1 MSKTPGNIQCGGGII
16 KIVVNLCFTRGQHFN
31 VFKKCVDTDCASN
44 IPHTKKFHLILRI
57 TTHLVWRP
65 YWFDIFMANL
75 KCSFTRSSAPRSLTP
90 FPCPCPCPCWLLIL
104 RIIHPEKSETPK
116 KKVESSHVPPC
127 PNLVHTKQEPT
138 RIQQLQCT
146 CQERSLLWQCQ
157 WVCYE
162 GGDSSKHNWN
172 YIDFSSVEPPVWSC
186 QWAPASL
193 TATPASGARVGDNYS
208 TPRIPGAAFQ
218 PRSERKDRNLTVTV
232 LSAAKYQ
239 LECLFTVALQISCT
253 T

>member
-1 MSKTPGNIQCGGGII
+1 MCRHWLCKQYSTYLEISLDFEDYYGF
-16 KIVVNLCFTRGQHFN
+16 NLAPLLIWHIYGKPP
-31 VFKKCVDTDCASN
+31 VFVRSELRSSL
-44 IPHTKKFHLILRI
+44 PHTFPVPVPMPMLTSDSKNCKF
-57 TTHLVWRP
+57 V
-65 YWFDIFMANL
+65 
-75 KCSFTRSSAPRSLTP
+75 
-90 FPCPCPCPCWLLIL
+90 
-104 RIIHPEKSETPK
+104 HPEKSETPK

-186 QWAPASL
+186 QWAPA
-193 TATPASGARVGDNYS
+193 
-208 TPRIPGAAFQ
+208 
-218 PRSERKDRNLTVTV
+218 RNACQWCPC
-232 LSAAKYQ
+232 SR
-239 LECLFTVALQISCT
+239 
-253 T
+253 